1 MANAETLRVVDPLEY
16 NRAFLTKGVRPDGRA
31 LLRGRK
37 AVPHGSPITSAEGSA
52 LLRLGETAVLVGV
65 QCEPTAPAEMEP
77 TQGRIVVGVDVA
89 AVSSPASSAAALGG
103 FGGGGGG
110 GRLEREKAVL
120 VEFLQRVASGGLI
133 DLNSLCAVE
142 GVAVWSLYCD
152 VCVLQHD
159 GNLLDASLMAMML
172 ALSRVKLPSVK
183 VAGSGDAGTEA
194 TAAGSDDGGPG
205 LVVVAEEAIPVVL
218 SAPLYPISFGLI
230 ADVMVCDPN
239 ADEEALISTSLTLLL
254 DGKGEMVVTHKP
266 GGAPLPEGSMEACLE
281 AARRRLPALRA
292 LVQQ

>member
-65 QCEPTAPAEMEP
+65 QCEPTAPSEMEP

-110 GRLEREKAVL
+110 GRLEREGA
-120 VEFLQRVASGGLI
+120 VEFLQRGEWRF
-133 DLNSLCAVE
+133 DRPQFAVCRR
-142 GVAVWSLYCD
+142 GRRRVV
-152 VCVLQHD
+152 VVLRRLRCSTMVIYWTPRHGD
-159 GNLLDASLMAMML
+159 
-172 ALSRVKLPSVK
+172 
-183 VAGSGDAGTEA
+183 DAGIVAREA
-194 TAAGSDDGGPG
+194 AERQSPAAATLVQKRPPLGATTGRLLCCRGGDTCCPLLAALPNQLWPHRRCDG
-205 LVVVAEEAIPVVL
+205 VR
-218 SAPLYPISFGLI
+218 
-230 ADVMVCDPN
+230 PN

>member
-1 MANAETLRVVDPLEY
+1 MARRSCDLA
-16 NRAFLTKGVRPDGRA
+16 
-31 LLRGRK
+31 
-37 AVPHGSPITSAEGSA
+37 
-52 LLRLGETAVLVGV
+52 TAVLVSVRVLADGSGGNGADTGPYRRWSR
-65 QCEPTAPAEMEP
+65 CG
-77 TQGRIVVGVDVA
+77 GRRL
-89 AVSSPASSAAALGG
+89 PASSAAALGG
-103 FGGGGGG
+103 FGGGGGK
-110 GRLEREKAVL
+110 RLEKREKAVL

-194 TAAGSDDGGPG
+194 TAAGSDDGGRALLWLPRRRY
-205 LVVVAEEAIPVVL
+205 LYSSP
-218 SAPLYPISFGLI
+218 PLYPISFGLI

-254 DGKGEMVVTHKP
+254 DGKARWSSRTSRE
-266 GGAPLPEGSMEACLE
+266 
-281 AARRRLPALRA
+281 ARRCQRGAWRRA
-292 LVQQ
+292 WRVRRGGDCRR